1 MTRFIVIG
9 LGNMGRQVGKLLKK
23 CSPHNNIVGVE
34 KNLPKGETNLPF
46 TVVDSISKIKLTPT
60 DCSIL
65 CIKPQDLHN
74 FSNEI
79 YSGNSIVKDPGSLI
93 SVLAGVSTDTLGH
106 FLPHTKLCRAMP
118 NLAMNKGKS
127 DTAFYTT
134 DSSLAQMTKTI
145 FSHGGSPIKVN
156 NETDIDVA
164 TAIIGSGPAFIL
176 KLCKGMNAEA
186 SLQNVPTHL
195 ASQFIAASLK
205 AAASME
211 DLSTI
216 TQITSK
222 GGTTEAGIN
231 ILNRYGFDNIIKST
245 IRTCIAKSHELDHK
259 TRNS

>member
-34 KNLPKGETNLPF
+34 KNLPKTGVNLPF

-74 FSNEI
+74 FSNELNTNV
-79 YSGNSIVKDPGSLI
+79 SDPGHLI
-93 SVLAGVSTDTLGH
+93 SVLAGISTETLQK
-106 FLPHTKLCRAMP
+106 FLPHTKICRAMP
-118 NLAMNKGKS
+118 NLAMDKGKS
-127 DTAFYTT
+127 DTAYYANDKELGELTN
-134 DSSLAQMTKTI
+134 TI
-145 FSHGGSPIKVN
+145 FSHGGKPIKVS
-156 NETDIDVA
+156 NETDIDTA
-164 TAIIGSGPAFIL
+164 TAIVGSGPAFIL
-176 KLCKGMNAEA
+176 KLCQAMNAEA

-195 ASQFIAASLK
+195 ASQFAMASLK

-211 DLSTI
+211 DFSTI

-222 GGTTEAGIN
+222 GGTTEAGLN
-231 ILNRYGFDNIIKST
+231 IMKRYNFDNIIKST
-245 IRTCIAKSHELDHK
+245 VRTCIAKSHELDHK
-259 TRNS
+259 IRNS

>member
-9 LGNMGRQVGKLLKK
+9 LGNMGRQIGSLLKK

-46 TVVDSISKIKLTPT
+46 AVVDSISKIKFTPN

-65 CIKPQDLHN
+65 CIKPQDLHE
-74 FSNEI
+74 FSKELNTNV
-79 YSGNSIVKDPGSLI
+79 SDPGGLI
-93 SVLAGVSTDTLGH
+93 SVLAGISTDTLGY

-118 NLAMNKGKS
+118 NLAMETGKS
-127 DTAFYTT
+127 DTAFYTNDKELGELT
-134 DSSLAQMTKTI
+134 NTI

-164 TAIIGSGPAFIL
+164 TAIVGSGPAFIL
-176 KLCKGMNAEA
+176 KLCQAMSTEA
-186 SLQNVPTHL
+186 DSQRVPPHL
-195 ASQFIAASLK
+195 ASQFAMASLK

-211 DLSTI
+211 DFSTI

-222 GGTTEAGIN
+222 GGTTEAGLN
-231 ILNRYGFDNIIKST
+231 IMKRYNFDNIIKST